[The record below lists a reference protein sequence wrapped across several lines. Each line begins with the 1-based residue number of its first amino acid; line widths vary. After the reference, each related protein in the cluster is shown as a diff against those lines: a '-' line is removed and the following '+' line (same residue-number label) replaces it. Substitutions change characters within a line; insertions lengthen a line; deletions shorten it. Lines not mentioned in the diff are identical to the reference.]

1 MASRSIVLAGVAA
14 VAIAG
19 AGAYYLYF
27 MDDAPPPQIAA
38 PAKPVPPAPKA
49 EMAPTPPSAAAPG
62 APAAKPPAGPPSPD
76 DVKAAQSRVSD
87 LEKSVADLQDQIAM
101 KNKAIAELEAKLAK
115 SK

>member
-27 MDDAPPPQIAA
+27 MDDAPPQIAA
-38 PAKPVPPAPKA
+38 PAKPVPAAPKA
-49 EMAPTPPSAAAPG
+49 EMALTPPSAAAPG
-62 APAAKPPAGPPSPD
+62 APAANPLAGPPSPD

-87 LEKSVADLQDQIAM
+87 LEKSVADLQGQIAM